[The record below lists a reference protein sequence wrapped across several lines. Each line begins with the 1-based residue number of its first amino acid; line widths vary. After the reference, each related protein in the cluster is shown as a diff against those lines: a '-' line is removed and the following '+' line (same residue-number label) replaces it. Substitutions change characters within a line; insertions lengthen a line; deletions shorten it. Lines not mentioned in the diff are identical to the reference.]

1 MLGSIGE
8 RARMQPP
15 PRASYPSSWL
25 GRNLEQV
32 ELLGQQLRRRML
44 VTFPFSHFRG
54 RDYLSRLAELPEV
67 SRGADRVEQNILT
80 ELRGSGAAFLLRQDL
95 TPLLGLGGGELIHS
109 LAESVRAG
117 FFARQK
123 QFLGSEGTLAAFPG
137 AWRLGLQ
144 SRMLDLAEG
153 YLGLPCFYL
162 GATVKRAVPS
172 RPAMASNSEAIGQA
186 KASNSEAIGQAKAS
200 DSEAVGQIKASSSGA
215 IGHIK
220 SPRAWHLDMED
231 ERVVRVLVY
240 LSPVSAGD
248 GPFEFLPRL
257 VSQSVEMSAR
267 YRAGQIGDN
276 RMKKLAARA
285 TRRVAYGETGDAV
298 IFDGAQIFHR
308 NRPPLTGERYSI
320 TFAYCSRK
328 PLQIDPRRKLSEG
341 ARERLAI
348 TLSARQQGCLPP
360 KRF

>member
-1 MLGSIGE
+1 MLDSIGE
-8 RARMQPP
+8 RARMPQP
-15 PRASYPSSWL
+15 PRASQSPSWL
-25 GRNLEQV
+25 GRNLEQA

-54 RDYLSRLAELPEV
+54 KEYRGRLAALPEV
-67 SRGADRVEQNILT
+67 STGADRVEQNILT
-80 ELRGSGAAFLLRQDL
+80 ELRGSGAAFTLRQDL

-123 QFLGSEGTLAAFPG
+123 HFLGNENTLAAFPG

-144 SRMLDLAEG
+144 PRMLDLAEA
-153 YLGLPCFYL
+153 YLGLSCFYL
-162 GATVKRAVPS
+162 GATVKRATPT
-172 RPAMASNSEAIGQA
+172 RDTA
-186 KASNSEAIGQAKAS
+186 
-200 DSEAVGQIKASSSGA
+200 
-215 IGHIK
+215 
-220 SPRAWHLDMED
+220 RAWHLDMED
-231 ERVVRVLVY
+231 ERVFRVLVY
-240 LSPVSAGD
+240 LSPVGSGQ

-257 VSQSVEMSAR
+257 VSQSVEMRAR

-276 RMKKLAARA
+276 RMKKLASRA
-285 TRRVAYGETGDAV
+285 ARRVAFGETGDAV

-308 NRPPLTGERYSI
+308 NRPPVTGERYSI

-328 PLQIDPRRKLSEG
+328 PLQIDPRRKLSQG

-348 TLSARQQGCLPP
+348 TLSARQRDCLPPP

>member
-1 MLGSIGE
+1 MLDSIGE
-8 RARMQPP
+8 RARISRPS
-15 PRASYPSSWL
+15 RAPHPSSWL
-25 GRNLEQV
+25 GRNMEQA
-32 ELLGQQLRRRML
+32 ELLRQQLRRRML

-54 RDYLSRLAELPEV
+54 KEYRGRLAELEKV
-67 SRGADRVEQNILT
+67 STGADRVEQNILT
-80 ELRGSGAAFLLRQDL
+80 ELRGSGAAFSLRQDL

-123 QFLGSEGTLAAFPG
+123 HFLGNESTLAAFPG

-144 SRMLDLAEG
+144 SRMLDLAEA
-153 YLGLPCFYL
+153 YLGLSCFYL
-162 GATVKRAVPS
+162 GATVKRATPG
-172 RPAMASNSEAIGQA
+172 RDTA
-186 KASNSEAIGQAKAS
+186 
-200 DSEAVGQIKASSSGA
+200 
-215 IGHIK
+215 
-220 SPRAWHLDMED
+220 PRAWHLDLED
-231 ERVVRVLVY
+231 ERVFRVLVY
-240 LSPVSAGD
+240 LSPVGSGE

-348 TLSARQQGCLPP
+348 TLSERQQGCLPP
-360 KRF
+360 PKRF